1 MLTSRLG
8 TLCRTGLLALSF
20 SVLSIGASQAG
31 VCVGNCGNSNAAD
44 GVVTTPPSGSLY
56 SWISTNGG
64 VGGAGQ
70 LSGIGGTNGTS
81 YTTDVFA
88 ATAGQELEYYFNY
101 ITSDGS
107 GFADYAWVQLLD
119 NADNLVATL
128 LTARTQP
135 DGSIIPGFGLPAI
148 DATLTP
154 PSVPI
159 IDAPA
164 VWSALG
170 SSSGLCFN
178 GVGQGC
184 GYTGWVL
191 SNYVIASTGLYKLVF
206 GVTNWSDQGWDSG
219 LAFSGLTIDGKPIE
233 NEIPLPAAFPLFLA
247 GVASLGLFRRR
258 RKQIA

>member
-8 TLCRTGLLALSF
+8 ALCRTGLLALSF

-56 SWISTNGG
+56 SWISTYSG
-64 VGGAGQ
+64 VNGAGQ
-70 LSGIGGTNGTS
+70 LSGVGGTNGTS

-107 GFADYAWVQLLD
+107 GYADYAWVQLLD

-128 LTARTQP
+128 LTARTKP
-135 DGSIIPGFGLPAI
+135 SGNIIPGQDLPAI

-154 PSVPI
+154 PSVEIIGGGPI
-159 IDAPA
+159 
-164 VWSALG
+164 WSALG
-170 SSSGLCFN
+170 GSSGACYAA
-178 GVGQGC
+178 GC

-206 GVTNWSDQGWDSG
+206 GVSNWSDTGWDSG